1 MSTQKLS
8 KSEIIKYYMDIANN
22 DELTDLQYMS
32 IYEQMFDE
40 TPFSHVYG
48 SRTIEDIKRA
58 VKTGKKLPPEEVDFP
73 SHLVI

>member
-48 SRTIEDIKRA
+48 HLTI
-58 VKTGKKLPPEEVDFP
+58 
-73 SHLVI
+73 